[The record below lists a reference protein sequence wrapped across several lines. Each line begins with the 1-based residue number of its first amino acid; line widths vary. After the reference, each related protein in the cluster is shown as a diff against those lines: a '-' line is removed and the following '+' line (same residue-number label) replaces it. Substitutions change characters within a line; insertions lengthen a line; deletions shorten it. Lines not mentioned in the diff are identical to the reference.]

1 MNEPLFFGFN
11 FSGSVSRVSAEE
23 AEEYPQL
30 NVINVKSCG
39 PHCSHFI
46 ELFYIECYL
55 IRTVLEIF
63 VLDFKGQIHYWVA
76 PVFRYKNSH
85 YQVGEAQKRTSQR

>member
-1 MNEPLFFGFN
+1 M
-11 FSGSVSRVSAEE
+11 SRVSAEE

-63 VLDFKGQIHYWVA
+63 VLDFKGQIHYCLA
-76 PVFRYKNSH
+76 PNCST
-85 YQVGEAQKRTSQR
+85 AKRPLGACCARAVERRI